1 MMHQAL
7 LPDAVDLSNLAAP
20 IIGLLMRLAS
30 QLGCPWHCQSCAVTG
45 EGVGSRTPDDIT
57 SRFWRPMHQP
67 LCATLITA
75 KLATPDGFEPPN
87 VRIKT

>member
-30 QLGCPWHCQSCAVTG
+30 QLGYP
-45 EGVGSRTPDDIT
+45 
-57 SRFWRPMHQP
+57 
-67 LCATLITA
+67 
-75 KLATPDGFEPPN
+75 
-87 VRIKT
+87 